1 MSGEPAPTPNPS
13 PSPAPAPTTV
23 TADTAIPADVAK
35 ALGLPDG
42 AGDIKTVAKMLKD
55 SQTAA
60 RNQKLTAPESY
71 DFGGVAGY
79 DGDTGQSVLKTMA
92 QYAKAAGMTQAQ
104 FAEFSKAAK
113 AGEEAETKGWRERAA
128 KIAGSEAKL
137 DALQHQIRKA
147 TGDEK
152 FSLEGADEG
161 DIAAYAKM
169 VEKLQTARIIPP
181 APEKLPD
188 PKNPGDGGGE
198 FSMKVG
204 DETFSLD
211 PANDDSRFAF
221 KTAKVKYSGPDGV
234 EKMVPLEQHPDDK
247 IRRQHA
253 KIYNAALQAAKQAR
267 HTQMGVKRD

>member
-13 PSPAPAPTTV
+13 PSPAPAPTAV

-60 RNQKLTAPESY
+60 RNPKLTAPESY

-152 FSLEGADEG
+152 FSLDGADEG
-161 DIAAYAKM
+161 DIAAYSQDGGKAADRAHYP
-169 VEKLQTARIIPP
+169 ARPRK
-181 APEKLPD
+181 AARPEK
-188 PKNPGDGGGE
+188 PGRGRRRVFDESGG
-198 FSMKVG
+198 
-204 DETFSLD
+204 
-211 PANDDSRFAF
+211 
-221 KTAKVKYSGPDGV
+221 
-234 EKMVPLEQHPDDK
+234 
-247 IRRQHA
+247 
-253 KIYNAALQAAKQAR
+253 
-267 HTQMGVKRD
+267 RDIFP